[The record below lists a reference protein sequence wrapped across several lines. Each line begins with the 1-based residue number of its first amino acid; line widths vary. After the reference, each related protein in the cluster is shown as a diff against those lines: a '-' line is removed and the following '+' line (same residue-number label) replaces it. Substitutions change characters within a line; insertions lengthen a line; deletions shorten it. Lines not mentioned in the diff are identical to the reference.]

1 MLILRGTKTPGD
13 QNTETPI
20 FRHKGAVAQTFLAV
34 QNRSIGD
41 IVSHDYNDC
50 NDYNDYDDYNNYNNY
65 IDYNGYNDY
74 NDYNDYKTTMTTLTT
89 ITTKTKRG
97 NNFFIFKSNK
107 EKPKNN

>member
-41 IVSHDYNDC
+41 IVSHDYND
-50 NDYNDYDDYNNYNNY
+50 YDDYNDFSNYN
-65 IDYNGYNDY
+65 DKR
-74 NDYNDYKTTMTTLTT
+74 KTV
-89 ITTKTKRG
+89 I
-97 NNFFIFKSNK
+97 
-107 EKPKNN
+107 